1 MKEEIF
7 NRYVDKVCEAFAI
20 TKEMIFTKTKKRRIV
35 DARQMLY
42 LLCRNR
48 RIRVIDIQEYMEC
61 NGYNINH
68 SSIIHGATLMQEK
81 ANSDRDYKKTLIIL
95 Q

>member
-1 MKEEIF
+1 MKKEIF
-7 NRYVDKVCEAFAI
+7 YRYVERVCRTFGV
-20 TKEMIFTKTKKRRIV
+20 TKEMLFTKTKKRKIV

-48 RIRVIDIQEYMEC
+48 KMRVTDIQEYMGH
-61 NGYNINH
+61 NGYKINH
-68 SSIIHGATLMQEK
+68 STIIHGANLMQNK
-81 ANSDRDYKKTLIIL
+81 AESDRDYKKTLIIL